1 MRTAAALM
9 LIVVVTSS
17 AFGQTSTSPP
27 SFEIADVHA
36 SAPRVGPNLWI
47 APFRGERY
55 EMRQATMVELISN
68 AYNTSAEKVLGGP
81 SWLEVNRFDV
91 IGRTPKGTSLDTAKA
106 MLQTLL
112 VERFKLTLHKDTRP
126 LLTYVLTVAGK
137 HKLKEAAGTGTAGC
151 QPQPPPPPEPG
162 SFPPQTAVCRGMT
175 MAALAELL
183 PRVAN
188 AYVPTS
194 IVDSTGLT
202 GAWDFEITFHNRN
215 VLAQAG
221 NDGIS
226 LFDALE
232 KQLGLKLEQK
242 ELPST
247 AIVVDS
253 VNETPIENPPG
264 VAAAFPPPPPPEFE
278 VADVKPSPENAPGPM
293 ARIQPTG
300 LLNVSGMPLGMLIGL
315 AWDILPD
322 SGLIE
327 GPKWIDTVKV
337 DVVARAFASVAP
349 TDRPPIEID
358 TLRLMLRAL
367 LVDRFKLKTH
377 YEDRPVSAYTLSASN
392 PKLTRADP
400 ASRTRCFEGPAPGAK
415 DPRTA
420 NPFNS
425 RLLTCQNITMKAFA
439 ARLQEVANGYVRTPV
454 ADATGLEG
462 GWNLTVNFA
471 PIGQFN
477 GRGRGG
483 DAPAPPSANGG
494 ALAASDPNG
503 ALTLPEALSR
513 QLGLKL
519 EMTKRPLPVLVID
532 HVEEKPTEN

>member
-253 VNETPIENPPG
+253 VNETPIENP
-264 VAAAFPPPPPPEFE
+264 
-278 VADVKPSPENAPGPM
+278 
-293 ARIQPTG
+293 
-300 LLNVSGMPLGMLIGL
+300 
-315 AWDILPD
+315 
-322 SGLIE
+322 
-327 GPKWIDTVKV
+327 
-337 DVVARAFASVAP
+337 
-349 TDRPPIEID
+349 
-358 TLRLMLRAL
+358 
-367 LVDRFKLKTH
+367 
-377 YEDRPVSAYTLSASN
+377 
-392 PKLTRADP
+392 
-400 ASRTRCFEGPAPGAK
+400 
-415 DPRTA
+415 
-420 NPFNS
+420 
-425 RLLTCQNITMKAFA
+425 
-439 ARLQEVANGYVRTPV
+439 
-454 ADATGLEG
+454 
-462 GWNLTVNFA
+462 
-471 PIGQFN
+471 
-477 GRGRGG
+477 
-483 DAPAPPSANGG
+483 
-494 ALAASDPNG
+494 
-503 ALTLPEALSR
+503 
-513 QLGLKL
+513 
-519 EMTKRPLPVLVID
+519 
-532 HVEEKPTEN
+532 